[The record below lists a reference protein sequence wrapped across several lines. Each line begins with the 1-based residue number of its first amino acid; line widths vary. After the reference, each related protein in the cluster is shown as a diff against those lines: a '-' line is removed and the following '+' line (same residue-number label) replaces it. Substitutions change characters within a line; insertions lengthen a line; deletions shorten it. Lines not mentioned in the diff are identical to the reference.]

1 MVEYVHGMDEVG
13 VRFSIGP
20 PKLRDMAQLVECS
33 LRVREI
39 PGSSPGIPTNR
50 NVNSRSEFTEEVPRA
65 ERVAD
70 HQKFMSSRA
79 TFSKE

>member
-1 MVEYVHGMDEVG
+1 
-13 VRFSIGP
+13 
-20 PKLRDMAQLVECS
+20 
-33 LRVREI
+33 
-39 PGSSPGIPTNR
+39 
-50 NVNSRSEFTEEVPRA
+50 VNSRSEFTEEVPRA